1 MSIPATRLSP
11 NPSNQ
16 VAAMRRLIPERIC
29 GPHEC
34 LFDVAMDAG
43 VAAVVA
49 LVVTESLRSLKSEER
64 RWWPFILSEPA

>member
-1 MSIPATRLSP
+1 
-11 NPSNQ
+11 
-16 VAAMRRLIPERIC
+16 MRRLIPERIC

-49 LVVTESLRSLKSEER
+49 LGSHRKPTFPNRVALSQIFLER
-64 RWWPFILSEPA
+64 VRKGGGGLSS

>member
-1 MSIPATRLSP
+1 
-11 NPSNQ
+11 
-16 VAAMRRLIPERIC
+16 MRRVIPERIC

-49 LVVTESLRSLKSEER
+49 LVVTESLRSLMKS
-64 RWWPFILSEPA
+64 L